1 MTLKEWQELRALDQL
16 ADALHNSSKTLAE
29 RLDKL
34 GDHLM
39 TLRGW
44 PEEPKGA
51 YSSRVNN
58 SAGVIDYF
66 DQNGKHLQAVQ
77 VVNGRS
83 SGMQVSAEDLRELSE
98 IIGELGKLK
107 EGLEAVKVSFME
119 NIPSRMGAAS

>member
-16 ADALHNSSKTLAE
+16 ADTLHNSSRTLAE
-29 RLDKL
+29 RLDRL

-39 TLRGW
+39 TLRGR

-51 YSSRVNN
+51 HSSRVNN

-66 DQNGKHLQAVQ
+66 DQAGSHIKNVQ

-83 SGMQVSAEDLRELSE
+83 SGMQASAEDLKELSE

-107 EGLEAVKVSFME
+107 EGLEAVKVSLME
-119 NIPSRMGAAS
+119 NIPLRMGAAS